1 MKRCK
6 SVCVLAGAA
15 LSLGGINAALA
26 QTSSDEVRA
35 IVAEAMADAQNRS
48 SLLAQG
54 AGSGHDGRF
63 FIAKEDGSFR
73 LNVGGQIQFRYI
85 ASFRDDN
92 ANDDSFESGFQTR
105 RTKLDFSGNIVNKDW
120 EYRVLAA
127 FDRASGDAVL
137 EEAWVNYTFG
147 DGWSA
152 RWGQFKLPLLRE
164 ELVSSSKQL
173 AVERSLANE
182 AFTQDR
188 SQGIQLQ
195 YRTDDWRVIG
205 AFSDGLDSE
214 NTDFNNNSL
223 STPAGANSFFVRGEA
238 DYALTGR
245 VEYKFQGDW
254 KWFEDFTSPQGQ
266 DFAALLGAAVHYQM
280 GPNSNAPTDIDRE
293 TLQYTI
299 DLSLEGDGWN
309 LFGAFIGRNDDT
321 RGPVGTDPDALD
333 DFGAVIQGGWRFA
346 ANTELFA
353 RWDAI
358 FGDSDRPQFTNDD
371 NFNFFTVGLNQ
382 YYAGHAAKATV
393 DCVLSFDDTSA
404 LINTGLLPNTATGVL
419 GQNDSDVEVT
429 LRLQFQL
436 LF

>member
-85 ASFRDDN
+85 ANFRNDN
-92 ANDDSFESGFQTR
+92 ASDDDFEGGFQTR

-127 FDRASGDAVL
+127 FDRATGNAIL

-223 STPAGANSFFVRGEA
+223 RTPAGANSFLVRGEA

-266 DFAALLGAAVHYQM
+266 DFAALLGAAVHYQQ
-280 GPNSNAPTDIDRE
+280 GPNSSAPTDVDRE
-293 TLQYTI
+293 TLQYTV

-309 LFGAFIGRNDDT
+309 LYGAFIGRNDDT
-321 RGPVGTDPDALD
+321 RGPVGTDADAND
-333 DFGAVIQGGWRFA
+333 DFGAVVQGGWRFA
-346 ANTELFA
+346 ANTEVFA

-358 FGDSDRPQFTNDD
+358 FGDSDRPQFANND
-371 NFNFFTVGLNQ
+371 NFNFFTIGLNQ

-404 LINTGLLPNTATGVL
+404 LINTGLLPNTTTGVL
-419 GQNDSDVEVT
+419 GQSDNDVEVT